1 MQQKDIFNPQTQI
14 DSIES
19 KIVVSLE
26 RLSEAFRVL
35 LWQEAKGSNLS
46 PIQIQ
51 ILIFL
56 RFHTPDKCKISFL
69 ATEFNMTKATISDA
83 VKVLEQKSLVRRI
96 TDAADNRSHFLQ
108 LTDAGINSAT
118 HMAQFALPIADSV
131 GKLTDTEKA
140 FFLEKLMKTIENL
153 QKIGIISLQRMC
165 FNCQFYQNTPEG
177 HFCNLLQKHLA
188 KTELRVDCPE
198 FLLDAANNVT

>member
-1 MQQKDIFNPQTQI
+1 MHHIDVFNPQAQV

-19 KIVVSLE
+19 RIVVSLE

-35 LWQEAKGSNLS
+35 LWQEAKVSNLS

-51 ILIFL
+51 ILICL
-56 RFHTPDKCKISFL
+56 RFHTTDKCKISFL

-83 VKVLEQKSLVRRI
+83 VKVLEQKHLVRRI

-165 FNCQFYQNTPEG
+165 FNCKFYQNTPEG

-198 FLLDAANNVT
+198 FLMSS